1 MASESSDDGR
11 DKASGKFVKGQSGNR
26 LGRPRKP
33 KSVGAAITGA
43 FAEKV
48 PITEGG
54 RRRRI
59 TKLEAAAKQVANKSA
74 SGDTQSIKLGLELA
88 QKAEERQGRAS
99 AGSAQLSETDS
110 QIAARLIARL
120 RQTIMEET
128 NAHVPDTTDT
138 K

>member
-1 MASESSDDGR
+1 MGDGPSNGGR
-11 DKASGKFVKGQSGNR
+11 HGETGRFLKGQSGNR

-48 PITEGG
+48 PINEGG

-74 SGDTQSIKLGLELA
+74 SGDTKSIKLGLELA
-88 QKAEERQGRAS
+88 RKAEEQQSRS
-99 AGSAQLSETDS
+99 FAGPAQLSETDQ
-110 QIAARLIARL
+110 QIAARFVARIQKIL
-120 RQTIMEET
+120 KEKDDG
-128 NAHVPDTTDT
+128 HDPDPTEAG
-138 K
+138 